1 MRLIKQTII
10 AGALALALV
19 PYASAAVLVVNGNG
33 ILTGATGV
41 DVGGTLYDVSFGD
54 EILGLDSITGFT
66 DVFNAF
72 KASEALGDQVF
83 INQFDAT
90 PSLTLGCPTSLVCI
104 VDTPFGFGA
113 TGFLR
118 SASFTNIDESF
129 AVSID
134 VSEEARS
141 LGLDYS
147 LDSSRTLARWSLSG
161 PVAAIPEPE
170 TYAMMLAGLGLLG
183 AVSRR
188 RKQKAAI

>member
-1 MRLIKQTII
+1 MNSAQVAKSFTFDQNPCSRYARISVHVPAECVFT
-10 AGALALALV
+10 LV
-19 PYASAAVLVVNGNG
+19 QN
-33 ILTGATGV
+33 TH
-41 DVGGTLYDVSFGD
+41 
-54 EILGLDSITGFT
+54 
-66 DVFNAF
+66 
-72 KASEALGDQVF
+72 
-83 INQFDAT
+83 
-90 PSLTLGCPTSLVCI
+90 PTSLVCI